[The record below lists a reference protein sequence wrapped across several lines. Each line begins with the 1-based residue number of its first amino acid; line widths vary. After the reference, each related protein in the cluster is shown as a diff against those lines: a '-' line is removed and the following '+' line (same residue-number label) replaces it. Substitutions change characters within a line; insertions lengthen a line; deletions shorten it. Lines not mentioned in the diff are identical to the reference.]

1 MIDTDK
7 YEGHTE
13 GPWRVEN
20 GSIHAKADWWSG
32 AGDMIFFSKR
42 HGQDVRIND
51 PPLLHADAQLI
62 ADAPLLLA
70 EVKRLR
76 EGLRRLLNP
85 YQHGLSNDKEPL
97 PKWLGDAVWELIE

>member
-20 GSIHAKADWWSG
+20 GNIHAEADWWSG

-42 HGQDVRIND
+42 HNQDANS
-51 PPLLHADAQLI
+51 QLI

-76 EGLRRLLNP
+76 STIEILAADYDSLILDLGRASTGDLDIEEVYEKHLM
-85 YQHGLSNDKEPL
+85 GVNDE
-97 PKWLGDAVWELIE
+97 

>member
-1 MIDTDK
+1 MTTDTDK
-7 YEGHTE
+7 YEGHTPA
-13 GPWRVEN
+13 PWRVEN

-42 HGQDVRIND
+42 HGQDANS
-51 PPLLHADAQLI
+51 QLI

-76 EGLRRLLNP
+76 KQVLALLDENQRLEAM
-85 YQHGLSNDKEPL
+85 YHMDVHGDDTLAKLLERI
-97 PKWLGDAVWELIE
+97 K

>member
-42 HGQDVRIND
+42 HGQDANS
-51 PPLLHADAQLI
+51 QLI

>member
-42 HGQDVRIND
+42 HGQDANS
-51 PPLLHADAQLI
+51 QLI
-62 ADAPLLLA
+62 ADAPLLLE

-76 EGLRRLLNP
+76 DFIQSVWDGLGEAGRNEHYELF
-85 YQHGLSNDKEPL
+85 KEYM
-97 PKWLGDAVWELIE
+97 GDD